1 MSLIMI
7 IFSAIIAVCVGGA
20 VYGFSSASILTIF
33 NSSTAIVIH
42 PIVMLIIYLVSLLLE
57 LIVYT
62 SIAMLLSCLFKSDL
76 FAVTLMIVLYLLNTL
91 LPVFVTGANSWLTYY
106 PFSHISLYSLF
117 GSSIYAISNNFLN
130 MLLGAKVYAGTNI
143 GLTITVIL
151 LFVVIIN
158 LLATVAF
165 KKKEL

>member
-1 MSLIMI
+1 
-7 IFSAIIAVCVGGA
+7 
-20 VYGFSSASILTIF
+20 
-33 NSSTAIVIH
+33 
-42 PIVMLIIYLVSLLLE
+42 
-57 LIVYT
+57 
-62 SIAMLLSCLFKSDL
+62 MLLSCLFKSDL

-143 GLTITVIL
+143 GLTITVIV